1 MKSSHGFTL
10 AELAI
15 VITIIAILLVAV
27 LKGESLIG
35 TAKTADIIAI
45 ANDISNASM
54 AFKAKYHY
62 LPGDFPVNT
71 ATPEISDLSLTQN
84 AACLVSPRL
93 GNGDGLMSAKESQC
107 VPVQL
112 FTSGMTK
119 VHGTAQTDPADP
131 TSNLYIFKSFY
142 GPVQVIQL
150 SSSQTYAGITTGLPP
165 NVFNVI
171 EFLNIPCNVAQDVDR
186 KMDDGNLGTG
196 KIRASVPACT
206 DTQPV
211 ALAVPL

>member
-1 MKSSHGFTL
+1 M
-10 AELAI
+10 
-15 VITIIAILLVAV
+15 VAV

-35 TAKTADIIAI
+35 TAKTTDVIAI
-45 ANDISNASM
+45 ANDISNASL
-54 AFKAKYHY
+54 AFKVKYHY

-71 ATPEISDLSLTQN
+71 TTPEISDLSLPQN

-93 GNGDGLMSAKESQC
+93 GDGDALINAKQSQC
-107 VPVQL
+107 VPVHL
-112 FTSGMTK
+112 FASGMTK

-150 SSSQTYAGITTGLPP
+150 SLSQTYTSPTAPLPAP
-165 NVFNVI
+165 NNVFNVI
-171 EFLNIPCNVAQDVDR
+171 EFINLPCNVAQDVDR
-186 KMDDGNLGTG
+186 KMDDGNLATG
-196 KIRASVPACT
+196 KVRASVPACT